1 MAHPVNDRMLH
12 PSDPVPKSSK
22 VTAVDAGNLQ
32 PTERVFYSDLEG
44 TKPVYRWELSYD
56 NGSTSDH
63 PDIIV
68 RLFNSVDQEW
78 EGIPV
83 S

>member
-12 PSDPVPKSSK
+12 PGDPLPKSSK
-22 VTAVDAGNLQ
+22 VTEVDAGTLQ
-32 PTERVFYSDLEG
+32 PTERVFYSDLDG
-44 TKPVYRWELSYD
+44 TKPIYRWEMDYA
-56 NGSTSDH
+56 NGSTTEH

-68 RLFNSVDQEW
+68 RRYIKGAW
-78 EGIPV
+78 EGLPV